1 MSAKASIPHGALA
14 QNLLATV
21 DASADPSRPPIHP
34 DTLAL
39 YDLWLAS
46 GGANEPAASPPLPAS
61 DDDEEEDYSES
72 ADDDNN
78 EPCDDFGPVQSSFYG
93 VAWDRKKGRWRAA
106 VRLAKRLGYEGQ
118 VYNIGMFDQEK
129 QAARAVDA
137 FVRRYMPELV
147 HSHLNFPDEADGRD
161 SPADAMQD
169 APNEPERAADASEGP
184 PPPPAPEVPPAAPP
198 PPPADQTATAS
209 DSAMESAPAP
219 MESDEEQDDESVPE
233 VPGTTI

>member
-1 MSAKASIPHGALA
+1 MSAKASVPQGAFA
-14 QNLLATV
+14 QNLLATI
-21 DASADPSRPPIHP
+21 DASADPTRPPIHP

-46 GGANEPAASPPLPAS
+46 GANTAPPPPPAS
-61 DDDEEEDYSES
+61 DDAEEYSES
-72 ADDDNN
+72 DDADDN
-78 EPCDDFGPVQSSFYG
+78 EHDFGPLQSSFYG
-93 VAWDRKKGRWRAA
+93 VTWDRKKGRWRAA
-106 VRLAKRLGYEGQ
+106 VRLAKKLGYEGQ
-118 VYNIGMFDQEK
+118 VYNIGMFDHEK

-147 HSHLNFPDEADGRD
+147 HSHLNFPDDGQD

-184 PPPPAPEVPPAAPP
+184 PPPPA
-198 PPPADQTATAS
+198 DQTATVS
-209 DSAMESAPAP
+209 DSAMDPPPPPAP